1 LTHTGGP
8 DSNGRSGERELL
20 AHLVRTIQG
29 AGLPVDSPWITH
41 LYIALK
47 SKPMAVLVGPPDNG
61 KRSLVRCLAEV
72 LSDGEPSRYLPVS
85 GHPWWSGKCPN
96 PALFIEA
103 QTRLNAERILALVE
117 EAWLPRNTGR
127 VFIAC
132 LSQISP
138 AELSGFFAELGY
150 QLQHDELIRLPGA
163 HLARPVPFPRNLLVI
178 GTLDRCWLDWCD
190 EQLHGVTSLIPCD
203 WPVGLNHA
211 AQPSNRR
218 RIAPPECALP
228 RSWVRSD
235 EAAFRKLVRCPG
247 KGQQLAGLIQRLD
260 GRLRNRGLE
269 LPYWVSR
276 SAAIYLANAWSDSG
290 EGLFAS
296 EPQANLAI
304 ALDMA
309 LAQVLLPPLAGAL
322 RASLSLRCA
331 IQRDLEGFPRGAA
344 LVERLGGGI
353 SRMARRPR
361 QFGWEG

>member
-1 LTHTGGP
+1 MTHTGGP

-20 AHLVRTIQG
+20 ARLVQAIRG

-47 SKPMAVLVGPPDNG
+47 SRPMAVLVGPPDSG
-61 KRSLVRCLAEV
+61 KRGLVRCLAEV
-72 LSDGEPSRYLPVS
+72 LSDGEPSQYLPVS

-163 HLARPVPFPRNLLVI
+163 HLARPVPYPRNLLVI

-203 WPVGLNHA
+203 WSAGLNDA
-211 AQPSNRR
+211 AQPGIPQ

-228 RSWVRSD
+228 RFWVRSD
-235 EAAFRKLVRCPG
+235 KAAYRKLIRCPG
-247 KGQQLAGLIQRLD
+247 KGQELAVLLRRLD
-260 GRLRNRGLE
+260 GRLRNRGSE
-269 LPYWVSR
+269 LPDWVSR
-276 SAAIYLANAWSDSG
+276 SAAIYLANAWSESG

-296 EPQANLAI
+296 ESQANLSI
-304 ALDMA
+304 ATDMA
-309 LAQVLLPPLAGAL
+309 LAQVVLPPLAGAL

-331 IQRDLEGFPRGAA
+331 IQRDLEGFPRGRA

-353 SRMARRPR
+353 SRMARRPMH
-361 QFGWEG
+361 FGWEG

>member
-1 LTHTGGP
+1 MGGP
-8 DSNGRSGERELL
+8 ESNGRSGERELL
-20 AHLVRTIQG
+20 ARLVQAIRE

-41 LYIALK
+41 LYITLK
-47 SKPMAVLVGPPDNG
+47 SKPMAVLVGPPDSG

-72 LSDGEPSRYLPVS
+72 LSDGEPSQYLPVS

-163 HLARPVPFPRNLLVI
+163 HLTRPVPFPRNLLII
-178 GTLDRCWLDWCD
+178 GTLDRRWLDWCD
-190 EQLHGVTSLIPCD
+190 EQVHGMTSLIRCE
-203 WPVGLNHA
+203 WPVGHRHSTPARLRQN
-211 AQPSNRR
+211 SD
-218 RIAPPECALP
+218 PPGRAYL

-235 EAAFRKLVRCPG
+235 EAAFRKLIRCPG
-247 KGQQLAGLIQRLD
+247 QNQKLSSLMQRLD

-269 LPYWVSR
+269 LPQEVTR
-276 SAAIYLANAWSDSG
+276 GAAIYLANAWSDDGS
-290 EGLFAS
+290 GLFAS
-296 EPQANLAI
+296 EFQANLSIAI
-304 ALDMA
+304 DMA
-309 LAQVLLPPLAGAL
+309 LAHVVLPPLAGAL

-331 IQRDLEGFPRGAA
+331 IQRELEGFPRGRA
-344 LVERLGGGI
+344 LVECLGGGI
-353 SRMARRPR
+353 SRMARRPM
-361 QFGWEG
+361 QSGWEG